1 MPLRQLKGDKQLTI
15 CCLLGLS
22 HEGGVHIGLLVDNE
36 LRLRY
41 NHLNCSAPIQHS
53 ISKIIDTRDD
63 CLLMIEI
70 GSTGIASGHGA
81 SPDKRGRISWNIG
94 PIVELDDLVARG
106 PYFG

>member
-1 MPLRQLKGDKQLTI
+1 MIKRIVGCHHQCSRLFLGDLRSI
-15 CCLLGLS
+15 Y
-22 HEGGVHIGLLVDNE
+22 E
-36 LRLRY
+36 RY
-41 NHLNCSAPIQHS
+41 CGQANQGT
-53 ISKIIDTRDD
+53 KIIDTRDD

-106 PYFG
+106 PYFGLRR